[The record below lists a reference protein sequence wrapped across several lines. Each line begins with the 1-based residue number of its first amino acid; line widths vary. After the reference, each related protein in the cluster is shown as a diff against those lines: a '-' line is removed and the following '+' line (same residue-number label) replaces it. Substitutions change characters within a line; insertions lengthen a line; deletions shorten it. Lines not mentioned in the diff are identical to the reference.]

1 MVVSLMSS
9 SSPRSLGL
17 HGDRAGLRLGG
28 LRERDGEHAVL
39 HRRRALLR
47 IDLHRQREALRELE
61 RRALLPV
68 HEPALRH
75 VLLALA
81 AQREDVLVDG
91 ELDVLLAQ
99 PRQIGLEHE
108 GLPGVVEREPREAA
122 APEALGVAYAGA
134 SGLELLPDAIHA
146 A

>member
-1 MVVSLMSS
+1 
-9 SSPRSLGL
+9 
-17 HGDRAGLRLGG
+17 
-28 LRERDGEHAVL
+28 
-39 HRRRALLR
+39 
-47 IDLHRQREALRELE
+47 RQREALRELE

-91 ELDVLLAQ
+91 ELDVLLAE

-122 APEALGVAYAGA
+122 APEALGVAHAGT

-146 A
+146 AAQVIHRGHGAIEVIETADHGLLPSGAERPR